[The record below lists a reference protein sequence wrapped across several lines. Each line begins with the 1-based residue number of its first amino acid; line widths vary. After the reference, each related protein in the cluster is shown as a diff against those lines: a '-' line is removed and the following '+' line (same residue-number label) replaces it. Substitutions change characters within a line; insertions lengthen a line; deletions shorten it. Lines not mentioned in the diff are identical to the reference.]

1 MGPAQDLQAFYDDC
15 YVAAATPRDA
25 ERARR
30 WRTLSAGPKAE
41 HVVALCRRA
50 GVAPASVVDIGCGD
64 GAMLTALA
72 ARGFGSRRV
81 GYELSRTAVDIARDQ
96 PGVDA
101 AHAYD
106 GARLPE
112 DDGAFD
118 LAVLSHVI
126 EHVPEPATTLR
137 EASRVARAVV
147 VEVPLERNASASR
160 PAKRAHAEEIGHLH
174 SFDRAAVDRFVADA
188 GCRVLARLS
197 DPLPRAVHTYWAT
210 TPAARARGTAK
221 WAARRVLAAVPAVGE
236 RLITVHHAV
245 LVEPVG
251 AR

>member
-1 MGPAQDLQAFYDDC
+1 MGPVEDLQAFYDDC
-15 YVAAATPRDA
+15 YIAAATPQDA

-41 HVVALCRRA
+41 HVIALCRRA
-50 GVAPASVVDIGCGD
+50 GRTPGSVVDIGCGD

-72 ARGFGSRRV
+72 DRGFGTRRV
-81 GYELSRTAVDIARDQ
+81 GYELSRTAVDIAREQ

-106 GARLPE
+106 GARLPQ

-126 EHVPEPATTLR
+126 EHVPDPAQTLR
-137 EASRVARAVV
+137 EAARVARAVV
-147 VEVPLERNASASR
+147 VEVPLERNVSASR

-174 SFDRAAVDRFVADA
+174 SFDRAAVDRFVEGA
-188 GCRVLARLS
+188 GCRVIARLS
-197 DPLPRAVHTYWAT
+197 DPLPRAVHTYWAE
-210 TPAARARGTAK
+210 TPRARAAGTVK
-221 WAARRVLAAVPAVGE
+221 WAARRVLAAVPPIGE

-245 LVEPVG
+245 LVEPVR